1 MEESK
6 RSLQQARAG
15 FCEAGLDPISATGKG
30 PWSED
35 WNCEDPVRP
44 EIANAIEERQ
54 EVTQSR
60 TEEEEKT
67 EEEKKGNKKGD
78 DEDEGGVGVRDRDE
92 EGEETRTPRVGRIPV
107 GPAKKYME

>member
-15 FCEAGLDPISATGKG
+15 FYEAGLDPISATGKG

-35 WNCEDPVRP
+35 WNFEDPVRP
-44 EIANAIEERQ
+44 DIANANEERQ
-54 EVTQSR
+54 EDKPSR

-67 EEEKKGNKKGD
+67 EEEKKGSKK
-78 DEDEGGVGVRDRDE
+78 RR
-92 EGEETRTPRVGRIPV
+92 RCR
-107 GPAKKYME
+107 